1 MLPTH
6 LEKIIFHNVLKNKEL
21 LDVVRGEF
29 FDSPNYDKLYELS
42 KKFINKYGQT
52 PTLKQMYEIV
62 KAKAPEIKLD
72 FLKEF
77 YNIDMDSY
85 DEQWLKENVESWI
98 EYKNLDKSVENLVT
112 YLKTTKIDT
121 GNIKDVV
128 EKAKDIIV
136 TQNNLDFGF
145 DAGLDFFD
153 PESHIQPTWDTFSTG
168 FPYLDTV
175 LGGGWATK
183 SLYVISGMM
192 KVGKSIWLA
201 NLCANAVRLGYN
213 SALISCE
220 MKDRHCVKRLGAN
233 LLGISMKEYADTAT
247 DQDLMKKKLQKMN
260 TENGLG
266 LIVPGKLYVKEYPA
280 SCASVKDIERWLLKM
295 EEMKGIKF
303 KTVFLDYINI
313 LMNWRNPNTE
323 NTYMKI
329 KQIAEDLRA
338 MATRNNWAVI
348 TLTQLNR
355 AAEGSS
361 HVALSNVAESSG
373 LGHTV
378 DWMGGIIQDELMYAN
393 NEYML
398 QTMLNRNEGF
408 KNSKK
413 KFHIDYDYM
422 RLTESDEEMIQG
434 D

>member
-192 KVGKSIWLA
+192 KVGK
-201 NLCANAVRLGYN
+201 C
-213 SALISCE
+213 CT
-220 MKDRHCVKRLGAN
+220 
-233 LLGISMKEYADTAT
+233 ADTKIKIRN
-247 DQDLMKKKLQKMN
+247 KKTK
-260 TENGLG
+260 E
-266 LIVPGKLYVKEYPA
+266 VKEITIG
-280 SCASVKDIERWLLKM
+280 DLFLL
-295 EEMKGIKF
+295 IKS
-303 KTVFLDYINI
+303 
-313 LMNWRNPNTE
+313 
-323 NTYMKI
+323 
-329 KQIAEDLRA
+329 
-338 MATRNNWAVI
+338 
-348 TLTQLNR
+348 QL
-355 AAEGSS
+355 S
-361 HVALSNVAESSG
+361 
-373 LGHTV
+373 
-378 DWMGGIIQDELMYAN
+378 
-393 NEYML
+393 
-398 QTMLNRNEGF
+398 
-408 KNSKK
+408 
-413 KFHIDYDYM
+413 
-422 RLTESDEEMIQG
+422 
-434 D
+434 